1 MYVQAIVHCIKEDLS
16 MNSKSRI
23 VSFVLAVIVLFGA
36 MGFTVKGVLKDVKL
50 GLDLQGGFEVLY
62 EVEPLKEGQKI
73 TQSIVADTTTALSK
87 RIDAFGVSEPSIQVE
102 GENRIRVQLAG
113 IDDQSSAREM
123 LSSTAN
129 LTFRDVNDNL
139 LLDGSDLKEGGA
151 AASFDQQN
159 RPIVT
164 LTLKDAQKF
173 ADITSKISQMP
184 PGQNLLVIW
193 MDFVEGEDSYKEE
206 ATKPDPKFIS
216 AASVKETLNTTDV
229 MISGNFTV
237 EETKNLASMLN
248 AGALPVKL
256 TEIYATSVGAQF
268 GEQALNSTVFASI
281 VGVLLIFI
289 FMLFYYR
296 LPGFISIITLTVFA
310 YLVLLIQN
318 LIGAVLTLPG
328 IAALVLGIG
337 MAVDANILTA
347 ERIREEI
354 RVGKSPK
361 EAFQMG
367 SKLSLSAI
375 IDAQLTTLLA
385 AVVLFYFGTSSVK
398 GFATTLIISILLS
411 FLTSVWLSRVLLGLL
426 IKSGKF
432 DNPFFYGVRK
442 SKIHDASEGVETL
455 DLTTNFDRI
464 DFVHNR
470 KKFYAIS
477 MIILLIGVVML
488 GIFKLNLGIDFS
500 SGTRVEILSN
510 EPTTQEEMA
519 DYLEKIGFPADE
531 LVISGENKDTA
542 VATYKKDFTQQETL
556 DLKSAVME
564 DYGHEPNVSTV
575 SPTVG
580 RELVKNAIYALS
592 FAALGIVIYVAFRFE
607 WRMGVGAIVSLLHDV
622 FFMVAIFSVLRL
634 EVDITFI
641 AAILTIVGYSIND
654 TIVTFDRIRENID
667 HKGEIKSKEELAEII
682 NKSLRQTMGRS
693 VNTVLTVIVVVVALL
708 IFGAPAIRNFS
719 IALLIGLVTGM
730 YSSICIAAQLW
741 YTLKVREMSKK
752 GTTVKKKEKK
762 QWGSD
767 EPVV

>member
-1 MYVQAIVHCIKEDLS
+1 

-23 VSFVLAVIVLFGA
+23 IAFIVAVVVLFGA
-36 MGFTVKGVLKDVKL
+36 MGYTVKGVLEDVKL

-62 EVEPLKEGQKI
+62 EVQPLKDGQKI
-73 TQSIVADTTTALSK
+73 THDIVADTTTALSK

-151 AASFDQQN
+151 AASFDNQN

-173 ADITSKISQMP
+173 AEITSKISKMP
-184 PGQNLLVIW
+184 QGENLLVIW
-193 MDFVEGEDSYKEE
+193 MDFEEGKDSFKKE
-206 ATKPDPKFIS
+206 AAKPDPKYIS
-216 AASVKETLNTTDV
+216 AASVNQTLNTTDV

-237 EETKNLASMLN
+237 EETKNLASILN

-268 GEQALNSTVFASI
+268 GEQALQSTVFASI
-281 VGVLLIFI
+281 VGVALIFI
-289 FMLFYYR
+289 FMLLYYR
-296 LPGFISIITLTVFA
+296 LPGFISIITLTVFS

-318 LIGAVLTLPG
+318 WIGAVLTLPG

-347 ERIREEI
+347 ERIREEL
-354 RVGKSPK
+354 RVGKSAE
-361 EAFQMG
+361 EAFKIG
-367 SKLSLSAI
+367 SKVSLSAI

-426 IKSGKF
+426 VKSGKF
-432 DNPFFYGVRK
+432 ENPFFYGVRK
-442 SKIHDASEGVETL
+442 SKIHDPSEGVETL
-455 DLTTNFDRI
+455 DLSTNFDRF

-477 MIILLIGVVML
+477 LVIIILGAIMI
-488 GIFKLNLGIDFS
+488 GIFRLNLGIDFS
-500 SGTRVEILSN
+500 SGTRVEILTN
-510 EPTTQEEMA
+510 EPTTQEKMA
-519 DYLEKIGFPADE
+519 DYLDKIGFAPDE
-531 LVISGENKDTA
+531 LVISGENSDTA

-556 DLKSAVME
+556 DLKKAIMD

-580 RELVKNAIYALS
+580 RELVKNAIKALAI
-592 FAALGIVIYVAFRFE
+592 AAIGIIIYVAVRFE
-607 WRMGVGAIVSLLHDV
+607 WRMGIGAIASLLHDV
-622 FFMVAIFSVLRL
+622 FFMVAIFSVFRI

-654 TIVTFDRIRENID
+654 TIVTFDRIRENVD
-667 HKGEIKSKEELAEII
+667 HKGEIKTKEALADIV

-730 YSSICIAAQLW
+730 YSSICIAAQIW
-741 YTLKVREMSKK
+741 YTLKSREMDKK
-752 GTTVKKKEKK
+752 GTTLKKKEKK

>member
-1 MYVQAIVHCIKEDLS
+1 

-23 VSFVLAVIVLFGA
+23 IAFIVAVAVLFGA
-36 MGFTVKGVLKDVKL
+36 MGYTVKGVLEDVKL

-62 EVEPLKEGQKI
+62 EVQPLKDGQKI
-73 TQSIVADTTTALSK
+73 THDIVADTTTALSK

-151 AASFDQQN
+151 AASFDNQN

-173 ADITSKISQMP
+173 AEITSKISKMP
-184 PGQNLLVIW
+184 QGENLLVIW
-193 MDFVEGEDSYKEE
+193 MDFEEGKDSFKKE
-206 ATKPDPKFIS
+206 AAKPDPKYIS
-216 AASVKETLNTTDV
+216 AASVNQTLNTTDV

-237 EETKNLASMLN
+237 EETKNLASILN

-268 GEQALNSTVFASI
+268 GEQALQSTVFASI
-281 VGVLLIFI
+281 VGVALIFI
-289 FMLFYYR
+289 FMLLYYR
-296 LPGFISIITLTVFA
+296 LPGFISIITLTVFS

-318 LIGAVLTLPG
+318 WIGAVLTLPG

-347 ERIREEI
+347 ERIREEL
-354 RVGKSPK
+354 RVGKSAE
-361 EAFQMG
+361 EAFKIG
-367 SKLSLSAI
+367 SKVSLSAI

-426 IKSGKF
+426 VKSGKF
-432 DNPFFYGVRK
+432 ENPFFYGVRK
-442 SKIHDASEGVETL
+442 SKIHDPSEGVETL
-455 DLTTNFDRI
+455 DLSTNFDRF

-477 MIILLIGVVML
+477 LVIIILGAIMI
-488 GIFKLNLGIDFS
+488 GIFRLNLGIDFS
-500 SGTRVEILSN
+500 SGTRVEILTN
-510 EPTTQEEMA
+510 EPTTQEKMA
-519 DYLEKIGFPADE
+519 DYLDKIGFAPDE
-531 LVISGENKDTA
+531 LVISGENSDTA

-556 DLKSAVME
+556 DLKKAIMD

-580 RELVKNAIYALS
+580 RELVKNAIKALAI
-592 FAALGIVIYVAFRFE
+592 AAIGIIIYVAVRFE
-607 WRMGVGAIVSLLHDV
+607 WRMGIGAIASLLHDV
-622 FFMVAIFSVLRL
+622 FFMVAIFSVFRI

-654 TIVTFDRIRENID
+654 TIVTFDRIRENVD
-667 HKGEIKSKEELAEII
+667 HKGEIKTKEALADIV

-730 YSSICIAAQLW
+730 YSSICIAAQIW
-741 YTLKVREMSKK
+741 YTLKSREMDKK
-752 GTTVKKKEKK
+752 GTALKKKEKK

>member
-1 MYVQAIVHCIKEDLS
+1 

-23 VSFVLAVIVLFGA
+23 IAFIVAVAVLFGA
-36 MGFTVKGVLKDVKL
+36 MGYTVKGVLEDVKL

-62 EVEPLKEGQKI
+62 EVQPLKDGQKI
-73 TQSIVADTTTALSK
+73 THDIVADTTTALSK

-151 AASFDQQN
+151 AASFDNQN

-173 ADITSKISQMP
+173 AEITSKISKMP
-184 PGQNLLVIW
+184 QGENLLVIW
-193 MDFVEGEDSYKEE
+193 MDFEEGKDSFKKE
-206 ATKPDPKFIS
+206 AAKPDPKYIS
-216 AASVKETLNTTDV
+216 AASVNQTLNTTDV

-237 EETKNLASMLN
+237 EETKNLASILN

-268 GEQALNSTVFASI
+268 GEQALQSTVFASI
-281 VGVLLIFI
+281 VGVALIFI
-289 FMLFYYR
+289 FMLLYYR
-296 LPGFISIITLTVFA
+296 LPGFISIITLTVFS

-318 LIGAVLTLPG
+318 WIGAVLTLPG

-347 ERIREEI
+347 ERIREEL
-354 RVGKSPK
+354 RVGKSAE
-361 EAFQMG
+361 EAFKIG
-367 SKLSLSAI
+367 SKVSLSAI

-426 IKSGKF
+426 VKSGKF
-432 DNPFFYGVRK
+432 ENPFFYGVRK
-442 SKIHDASEGVETL
+442 SKIHDPSEGVETL
-455 DLTTNFDRI
+455 DLSTNFDRF

-477 MIILLIGVVML
+477 LVIIILGAIMI
-488 GIFKLNLGIDFS
+488 GIFRLNLGIDFS
-500 SGTRVEILSN
+500 SGTRVEILTN
-510 EPTTQEEMA
+510 EPTTQEKMA
-519 DYLEKIGFPADE
+519 DYLDKIGFAPDE
-531 LVISGENKDTA
+531 LVISGENSDTA

-556 DLKSAVME
+556 DLKKAIMD

-580 RELVKNAIYALS
+580 RELVKNAIKALVI
-592 FAALGIVIYVAFRFE
+592 AAIGIIIYVAVRFE
-607 WRMGVGAIVSLLHDV
+607 WRMGVGAIASLLHDV
-622 FFMVAIFSVLRL
+622 FFMVAIFSVFRI

-654 TIVTFDRIRENID
+654 TIVTFDRIRENVD
-667 HKGEIKSKEELAEII
+667 HKGEIKTKEALADIV

-730 YSSICIAAQLW
+730 YSSICIAAQIW
-741 YTLKVREMSKK
+741 YTLKSREMDKK
-752 GTTVKKKEKK
+752 GTTLKKKEKK

>member
-1 MYVQAIVHCIKEDLS
+1 

-23 VSFVLAVIVLFGA
+23 LAFIVAVIVLFGA
-36 MGFTVKGVLKDVKL
+36 MGFTVKSVLEDVKL

-62 EVEPLKEGQKI
+62 EVQPLKEGQKI
-73 TQSIVADTTTALSK
+73 THDVVANTTTALSK

-102 GENRIRVQLAG
+102 GDNRIRVQLAG
-113 IDDQSSAREM
+113 IDDQSSARKM

-173 ADITSKISQMP
+173 AEITSKISQMP
-184 PGQNLLVIW
+184 PGENLLVIW
-193 MDFVEGEDSYKEE
+193 MDFEEGKDSYKKE
-206 ATKPDPKFIS
+206 AKKANPKFIS
-216 AASVKETLNTTDV
+216 AASVNQTLNTTDV

-256 TEIYATSVGAQF
+256 KEIYATSVGAQF
-268 GEQALNSTVFASI
+268 GEQALQSTVFASI
-281 VGVLLIFI
+281 VGVALIFI
-289 FMLFYYR
+289 FMLLYYR
-296 LPGFISIITLTVFA
+296 LPGFISIITLTVFS

-318 LIGAVLTLPG
+318 WIGAVLTLPG

-354 RVGKSPK
+354 RVGKSAQ
-361 EAFQMG
+361 EAFKIG
-367 SKLSLSAI
+367 TKVSLSAI
-375 IDAQLTTLLA
+375 VDAQLTTLLA
-385 AVVLFYFGTSSVK
+385 AVVLFFFGTSSVK
-398 GFATTLIISILLS
+398 GFATTLMISIILS
-411 FLTSVWLSRVLLGLL
+411 FVTSVWLSRVLLGLL
-426 IKSGKF
+426 VKSGKF
-432 DNPFFYGVRK
+432 ESPFFYGVRK

-455 DLTTNFDRI
+455 DLSTNFDRF

-470 KKFYAIS
+470 KKFYTISLAIIIIGAI
-477 MIILLIGVVML
+477 MI
-488 GIFKLNLGIDFS
+488 GIFRLNLGIDFS
-500 SGTRVEILSN
+500 SGTRVEILTK
-510 EPTTQEEMA
+510 EPTTQEKMA
-519 DYLEKIGFPADE
+519 DYLDKIGFTPDE
-531 LVISGENKDTA
+531 LVISGDNSDTA

-556 DLKSAVME
+556 DLKEKVMK

-580 RELVKNAIYALS
+580 RELVKNAIKALAI
-592 FAALGIVIYVAFRFE
+592 AALGIIIYVAIRFE
-607 WRMGVGAIVSLLHDV
+607 WRMGVGAIASLLHDV
-622 FFMVAIFSVLRL
+622 FFMVAIFSVFRI

-654 TIVTFDRIRENID
+654 TIVTFDRIRENVD
-667 HKGEIKSKEELAEII
+667 HKGEIKTKEELADII

-708 IFGAPAIRNFS
+708 IFGAPAIQNFS
-719 IALLIGLVTGM
+719 IALLIGLITGM
-730 YSSICIAAQLW
+730 YSSICIAAQIW
-741 YTLKVREMSKK
+741 YTLKTREMDKK
-752 GTTVKKKEKK
+752 GTTLKKKEKK